1 MSPLSPT
8 SGLVSYCAE
17 DTFSGRTQ
25 EGLYRTASPL
35 PAHPY
40 TFPIPSSLTFLPE
53 RGLRLNDW
61 LRAGLCFL
69 KLLLPPEGLWSPAKM
84 FSLDVMPPPDSACL
98 RSFPSICLGG
108 EFRSRGGWTPVEG
121 EVVGRYWGG
130 GLL

>member
-25 EGLYRTASPL
+25 EGLYRATSPL
-35 PAHPY
+35 PAHPD
-40 TFPIPSSLTFLPE
+40 TFSIPSSLTFLLA
-53 RGLRLNDW
+53 RGLRLNDR

-69 KLLLPPEGLWSPAKM
+69 KLLLPPEGIWSPAKTL
-84 FSLDVMPPPDSACL
+84 SLDVMPPPDSASL
-98 RSFPSICLGG
+98 RSFPGICLGEKFG
-108 EFRSRGGWTPVEG
+108 SRGGWTPVEG

-130 GLL
+130 G